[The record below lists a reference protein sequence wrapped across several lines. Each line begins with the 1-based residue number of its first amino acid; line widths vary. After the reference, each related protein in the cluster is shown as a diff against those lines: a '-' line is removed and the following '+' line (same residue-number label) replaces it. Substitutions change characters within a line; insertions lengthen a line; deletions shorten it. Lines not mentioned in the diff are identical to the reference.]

1 METGDKP
8 KFDLITASK
17 SKKYKIIT
25 VVVLILGVLLLG
37 GGLLMKGFNTATV
50 VPNTLE
56 IVKSEFSG
64 LTTTNGELT
73 CDISID
79 QPFILKTGTDSDR
92 ALATPII
99 FTLLNGAEK
108 FLKVCDAT
116 NSQQITKSYYP
127 GLFYLSIL
135 DNAPA
140 YVTNPENGEPMRPE
154 GILRITCGSF
164 MQEIKL
170 TYYQV

>member
-64 LTTTNGELT
+64 LTVTNGELT

-92 ALATPII
+92 ALATPIT

-108 FLKVCDAT
+108 FLKVCD
-116 NSQQITKSYYP
+116 SELEQITESRFP

-164 MQEIKL
+164 MQEVKL